1 MPHMPRTYAKDSSKN
16 RYNKWQNFD
25 FARKLREQ
33 NKRNIL
39 SLHFASMRSVS
50 KPALYIDCICKQ
62 YATPCDFTW
71 RKSGTVSRFRAAI
84 KPQSE
89 RNKCTRNYVA
99 LLVLHRDIYFT
110 QIFLWAGIYVNNNL
124 SSRALSSLYILRGLR
139 ISIRKNRRG
148 KIAPSKA

>member
-1 MPHMPRTYAKDSSKN
+1 MPRMPRVRDGLRIGIISGRTSISQGNYVSKT
-16 RYNKWQNFD
+16 KG
-25 FARKLREQ
+25 
-33 NKRNIL
+33 IL

-71 RKSGTVSRFRAAI
+71 RKSGTVSRFRALI

-110 QIFLWAGIYVNNNL
+110 PIFLWTGIYVNNNL
-124 SSRALSSLYILRGLR
+124 SSRALSSLYISRGLR